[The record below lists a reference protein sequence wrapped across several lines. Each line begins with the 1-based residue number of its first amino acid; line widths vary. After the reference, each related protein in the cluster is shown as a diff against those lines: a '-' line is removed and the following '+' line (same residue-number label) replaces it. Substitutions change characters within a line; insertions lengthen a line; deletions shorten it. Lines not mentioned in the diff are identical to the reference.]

1 MLILSIIES
10 VERVIYQKSHLTDN
24 LLQISNKTF
33 WRVNWSVCNLTN
45 CVLWIAQ
52 LVVVGVCL
60 GSDWWTRVATLNL
73 THCHTGNQCFHFA
86 VGITLVHEIVVGQTL
101 WLLLQVKLT
110 QGNLTF
116 MPTQDSV
123 ASQQD
128 LIVARKFNVHSSR
141 GVRTLRTQD
150 ISALV
155 PKCLGHFG
163 TTITLYDE
171 KSDYVNF
178 IPFR

>member
-141 GVRTLRTQD
+141 LCELLCVCDTMPRQFCVFLREC
-150 ISALV
+150 IRYMRL
-155 PKCLGHFG
+155 F
-163 TTITLYDE
+163 
-171 KSDYVNF
+171 
-178 IPFR
+178 